1 MQLRP
6 LFPPVG
12 SFVRHGSRAVLA
24 LSLALAA
31 GLAPSGASPVVGP
44 AAEAGGQD
52 LRVSV
57 TGLRSGKGQVLACL
71 VSEPAAFPDCRGHAA
86 ARHLAVPAVA
96 GTVVLDFGAVPPG
109 TYAISLFHDENGNG
123 RLDKA
128 MMIPREGYGFSR
140 NAPVRFGPPRFAA
153 AAFAVG
159 NGPARQALKM
169 RYIF

>member
-1 MQLRP
+1 M
-6 LFPPVG
+6 
-12 SFVRHGSRAVLA
+12 RHGSRAVLA
-24 LSLALAA
+24 LSLAVAA
-31 GLAPSGASPVVGP
+31 GLAPAGASPVAGP
-44 AAEAGGQD
+44 VAGPRPDAEAGGQD